1 MWLKRSMV
9 TLKIMRPAASRA
21 AYELAYEASTIIY
34 SKIYSK
40 PGSEIVSWRELMEG
54 GIPLVTSISL
64 LWWWVVKNTRRVGPE
79 YRPEYA

>member
-1 MWLKRSMV
+1 MGRAHQMWLKRSIV
-9 TLKIMRPAASRA
+9 TLKIMRPAA
-21 AYELAYEASTIIY
+21 YDAYEASTIIH
-34 SKIYSK
+34 SK
-40 PGSEIVSWRELMEG
+40 PGSEIVSWRELMEE